1 MSSPRGLV
9 ACGIVGIVVDAAARV
24 EVVGDDDG

>member
-9 ACGIVGIVVDAAARV
+9 ACGIVGIVVDAAVRV
-24 EVVGDDDG
+24 LVGEDWG